1 VLAKA
6 SIANSFRVRQVINR
20 LNPRVGN
27 PGLKFV
33 NAFGV
38 ERPSFHTVSQVC
50 VTLLMNDRLDR
61 QAENVRKIIDA
72 FDEQFARVHW
82 RARALAESTSIE
94 ILYRQPAQP
103 TATSPVSS
111 SGENLLRSAGA
122 VEQTFGG
129 ITANLWDDPFEWTLP
144 ENLSTRERVIE
155 YLEEVEATRKRAF
168 DRFSDDSD
176 LLKHV
181 VVPSG
186 ETRPLISLLLET
198 LVRAVEFQGRAGAP
212 LGLVSDVRVSGFS
225 C

>member
-1 VLAKA
+1 VDEKKLNAQTGP
-6 SIANSFRVRQVINR
+6 VR
-20 LNPRVGN
+20 
-27 PGLKFV
+27 
-33 NAFGV
+33 
-38 ERPSFHTVSQVC
+38 T
-50 VTLLMNDRLDR
+50 
-61 QAENVRKIIDA
+61 IIDV
-72 FDEQFARVHW
+72 FDEQFALLHCRS
-82 RARALAESTSIE
+82 RALAETTPIE
-94 ILYRQPAQP
+94 ILYRQPGQP
-103 TATSPVSS
+103 TGPLPVCSV
-111 SGENLLRSAGA
+111 GENLLRSAAA

-168 DRFSDDSD
+168 DRFSQDSD

-198 LVRAVEFQGRAGAP
+198 LVRAVEFQARAVAT